1 MTAGKLSRSRWKGQ
15 AAGTEGRA
23 AAATDGGEAGEDESP
38 GGVEARANEG
48 AEAGDEEDPTGE
60 EANEAEEAGANEGAE
75 AGEEGGRTPESTPGW
90 DTTETV
96 ANDSADCVS
105 TSLLA
110 AGSTSSLK
118 WRKKSTPKIGKDTA
132 ANKKVHWNCL
142 P

>member
-15 AAGTEGRA
+15 EAGTEGRA
-23 AAATDGGEAGEDESP
+23 AAAKDGGEAGEEESP
-38 GGVEARANEG
+38 EGVEAVE
-48 AEAGDEEDPTGE
+48 EEDPTGE